1 MKNQTINITFLNTTL
16 EVEYYIENNHDNH
29 YKDIEQLNIEFVRVG
44 GICITDI
51 MDKHTEELVIAVY
64 EAIERFND

>member
-1 MKNQTINITFLNTTL
+1 MKNQTINVTFLNTTL
-16 EVEYYIENNHDNH
+16 EVEYYIENNHDDH
-29 YKDIEQLNIEFVRVG
+29 YRDIEQLNIEFVRVG

>member
-1 MKNQTINITFLNTTL
+1 MKNQTINVTFLNTTL
-16 EVEYYIENNHDNH
+16 EVEYYIENNHDDH
-29 YKDIEQLNIEFVRVG
+29 YRDIEQLNIEFVRVG

-51 MDKHTEELVIAVY
+51 MDKHTEELIIAVY

>member
-16 EVEYYIENNHDNH
+16 EVEYYIENNHDDH
-29 YKDIEQLNIEFVRVG
+29 YRDIEQLNIEFVRVG

-51 MDKHTEELVIAVY
+51 MDKHTEELIIAVY

>member
-16 EVEYYIENNHDNH
+16 EVEYYIENNQDDH
-29 YKDIEQLNIEFVRVG
+29 YRDIEQLNIEFVRVG

-51 MDKHTEELVIAVY
+51 MDKHTEELIIAVY

>member
-1 MKNQTINITFLNTTL
+1 MKNQTINVTFLNTTL
-16 EVEYYIENNHDNH
+16 EVEYYLENNQDDH

-51 MDKHTEELVIAVY
+51 MDKHTEELIIAVY